1 MKQNVITR
9 LASLSVALSTAV
21 AWAAPQGG
29 ATNVFAPAFFAFQNG
44 VGSMALEDEAAM
56 LKALGYD
63 GVSQVKHGGERLA
76 SRIAAYDK
84 VGLNVLSIYLNVN
97 DKPIAADVVKP
108 LANRDAM
115 IELTVRQMTPATIDA
130 VRATAAMAAE
140 MHIRVALY
148 PHDGFAIATMPQAL
162 QLIADVDHPNLGVM
176 FNLCHFLKGEN
187 IRDLESVLEA
197 AGPQLFG
204 ASISGATLGGTTWAE
219 LIQPLDQGDF
229 PQTRVLKTLK
239 RLNFNGP
246 VGLQCYAVPGDKRL
260 NLKRSIAAW
269 KKALEEL

>member
-1 MKQNVITR
+1 MKLNVKNR
-9 LASLSVALSTAV
+9 LASLLVALTTAV
-21 AWAAPQGG
+21 VWAAPQGG
-29 ATNVFAPAFFAFQNG
+29 ATNVFAPEFFAFQNG
-44 VGSMALEDEAAM
+44 VGPMTFEDQAAM

-63 GVSQVKHGGERLA
+63 GVSQVGRGGERLA

-84 VGLNVLSIYLNVN
+84 VGQKVLSIYLNVN

-115 IELTVRQMTPATIDA
+115 IELTVRQMTPTTIEA

-140 MHIRVALY
+140 MRIRVALY

-162 QLIADVDHPNLGVM
+162 QLIADVNHPNLGVM
-176 FNLCHFLKGEN
+176 FNLCHFLKGES
-187 IRDLESVLEA
+187 IDDLESALEA
-197 AGPQLFG
+197 AGPHLFG

-229 PQTRVLKTLK
+229 PQIRVLKALK
-239 RLNFNGP
+239 RLNFSGP
-246 VGLQCYAVPGDKRL
+246 VGLQCFAVPGDKRN
-260 NLKRSIAAW
+260 NLKRSMAAW
-269 KKALEEL
+269 QKALAEL